1 MPTRA
6 PHPNQFGFVFDPP
19 QPASAPAE
27 LAGLERQVSRAVAA
41 MLKDDVRPREVLAA
55 EMSLLLEED
64 VSRYMLDAYSSPA
77 RPEHK
82 VPASR
87 LFALVAVTNRF
98 DLLDRILR
106 EIGAAVL
113 VGDEVNTAYL
123 GQIDRQ
129 IAELQTKRKRIA
141 AMAPIIK
148 EGSDR

>member
-1 MPTRA
+1 MPTRT
-6 PHPNQFGFVFDPP
+6 PHPNQFGFVFDAP
-19 QPASAPAE
+19 QPASEPAE
-27 LAGLERQVSRAVAA
+27 LAGLERQVSRAVSA

-55 EMSLLLEED
+55 EMSVLLDEE
-64 VSRYMLDAYSSPA
+64 VSRYMLDAYASPA

-129 IAELQTKRKRIA
+129 IAQLQSKRKRIA

-148 EGSDR
+148 EGLDR